1 MTATAP
7 PMPVLPRV
15 TIRAL
20 ALLEARLLLRNR
32 MLWLGVMLAA
42 ALCTAWG
49 WTRQPDWHAFAA
61 NAGMAALVLAGFL
74 MLLGHRA
81 ASRDHR
87 YGSTETASALPT
99 SSRQRTLALLALVP
113 VGSFAGATA
122 FGIAVLGL
130 LPAWPAGVFDPWL
143 VLITVTV
150 PMTGAA
156 LGVAVGRWL
165 PATAAG
171 PLALFA
177 SAAVLGALPVIGS
190 AAGDLP
196 WLLFPV
202 LIEAPGVSQPT
213 AWHLL
218 YLVAALVAVVAV
230 VALRH
235 RRRLPAVVLVAALA
249 VAGAA
254 VRQQSEHL
262 EPAGPAAEAVAQD
275 CERHGTVSYCALPGY
290 GRWIPLWRAA
300 VEPVVQ
306 VLPPAAGEFP
316 AVRQSTGQ
324 PSGVHTGL
332 SWGRHDPWATD
343 SRRRLSQQYVRVLL
357 GMPATAAGPEAAA
370 EPACSGAGQLRT
382 VVALWLVAQ
391 ADPAGEMPRAGG
403 AAFGPVAFGPAETEA
418 AARLLDAPRQQVT
431 AMLAEHWSAVRS
443 PAPAG
448 EVLAPFGV
456 TGIRPAGDSPC
467 P

>member
-1 MTATAP
+1 
-7 PMPVLPRV
+7 V
-15 TIRAL
+15 TTRAL

-32 MLWLGVMLAA
+32 MLWLGVVLAA

-49 WTRQPDWHAFAA
+49 WTGQPDWHAFTA

-74 MLLGHRA
+74 VVLGHRA
-81 ASRDHR
+81 GSRDHR

-99 SSRQRTLALLALVP
+99 SPRQRTLALLALVP
-113 VGSFAGATA
+113 VGGLAGAAA
-122 FGIAVLGL
+122 FGTALLAL

-177 SAAVLGALPVIGS
+177 FAAVLGALPVIGS

-218 YLVAALVAVVAV
+218 YLVAVLAAVVAV

-235 RRRLPAVVLVAALA
+235 RRRLPAVVLVVALA

-254 VRQQSEHL
+254 VRQQSEQL
-262 EPAGPAAEAVAQD
+262 TPAGPAAEAVAAAGD
-275 CERHGTVSYCALPGY
+275 CERHGAVSYCALPGY

-300 VEPVVQ
+300 VEPVVR
-306 VLPPAAGEFP
+306 VVPPAAGELP
-316 AVRQSTGQ
+316 AVRQGTG
-324 PSGVHTGL
+324 PLSGVRTGPT
-332 SWGRHDPWATD
+332 WGRHDPWATD

-357 GMPATAAGPEAAA
+357 GMPGPPADPEVAA
-370 EPACSGAGQLRT
+370 ERACSGAGQLRT

-391 ADPAGEMPRAGG
+391 ADPAGEVPRAGG
-403 AAFGPVAFGPAETEA
+403 AAFWPVEFGPAEAEA
-418 AARLLDAPRQQVT
+418 AARLRDAPRQRVT
-431 AMLAEHWSAVRS
+431 AMLAEHWSTVRS
-443 PAPAG
+443 PAPVG

-456 TGIRPAGDSPC
+456 TALGPAGDSPC